1 VPQIIPFPHGRLSLS
16 CGGRRDEKNGRKEE
30 NEEETKEWGI

>member
-16 CGGRRDEKNGRKEE
+16 CGEMKGMA
-30 NEEETKEWGI
+30 EEEEEAEDRDTESK